1 MDVQKLIEKRANLWD
16 SAKQFLDEHTDA
28 DGKISAE
35 DAASYDK
42 MEADIVA
49 LGKQI
54 DRFEK
59 QAARDAE
66 LSKPTTAPIRDA
78 IGGNFD
84 KELRGE
90 MKSGRAT
97 DEYKAAMI
105 KAVRT
110 NFRQISNLLE
120 EGTLTQGGYLVPDE
134 WDSRLIDVLD
144 EENVMRR
151 LGTRITTSGEHK
163 INIVASKPAAAWL
176 SEGQAITFSNATFG
190 QISLEAYKLGVGVQ
204 VTNELLYDNAFNLEN
219 YIIEQ
224 FGKALAN
231 AEEDAFING
240 DGNGKPTGF
249 LTTIVADAT
258 AFSVTA
264 GADIAA
270 DDVIN
275 LEYSLK
281 RPYRRNA
288 AFVTNDATL
297 AKLRKFKD
305 STQNYLWQP
314 SYIMG
319 EPDRL
324 LGYPIYTT
332 PYMPKATSGNLAL
345 AFGDF
350 SYYNI
355 ADRGSRTV
363 RTLSERYA
371 EQDISAFMILERVD
385 AVLTLNEAV
394 RALQIK

>member
-1 MDVQKLIEKRANLWD
+1 M
-16 SAKQFLDEHTDA
+16 
-28 DGKISAE
+28 
-35 DAASYDK
+35 
-42 MEADIVA
+42 
-49 LGKQI
+49 
-54 DRFEK
+54 
-59 QAARDAE
+59 
-66 LSKPTTAPIRDA
+66 
-78 IGGNFD
+78 
-84 KELRGE
+84 
-90 MKSGRAT
+90 
-97 DEYKAAMI
+97 
-105 KAVRT
+105 
-110 NFRQISNLLE
+110 
-120 EGTLTQGGYLVPDE
+120 
-134 WDSRLIDVLD
+134 
-144 EENVMRR
+144 
-151 LGTRITTSGEHK
+151 
-163 INIVASKPAAAWL
+163 
-176 SEGQAITFSNATFG
+176 
-190 QISLEAYKLGVGVQ
+190 
-204 VTNELLYDNAFNLEN
+204 
-219 YIIEQ
+219 
-224 FGKALAN
+224 
-231 AEEDAFING
+231 
-240 DGNGKPTGF
+240 
-249 LTTIVADAT
+249 
-258 AFSVTA
+258 TA